1 MMRSGPSSSSSLGSP
16 PVPYSTRPSSDSPHS
31 RPLQISPSSS
41 MDSQRDREFTPF
53 SQMISGGSGSST
65 LGTASTGLESL
76 RTLLEAVDTLPFV
89 KYLASVGIQ
98 LLQYVIEAQITNDMF
113 RSLAFR
119 AKDII
124 VAVARSCHGMQT
136 MAVQLEDDLRQLT
149 STMDSILAFASERVT
164 RRTYQK
170 LLSKADDA
178 AAVKALNTQLTHA
191 FHIFEIQSSVSTR
204 LLQHEMV
211 RQLSTMS
218 VSPAP
223 PRQEFVANCNLRVQE
238 GIYIIKNIAS
248 NYVIETVDHKP
259 FGGGGV
265 HTYMAPSQNG
275 KLQTQLWSIQK
286 KANKEFEFMI
296 RSMAT
301 GLSLDIFLNTNRQ
314 GAKVC
319 AHSWN
324 GGGNQT
330 WSIWGTR
337 QGVNEDYCTIRS
349 TGLATIL
356 DSQCPKD
363 RSKCDELH
371 ATAIPPRGPT
381 ASQEW
386 NLIRISSLPTA
397 LSPQAHLPDVTF
409 PRRPLLLQNVL
420 TGMLATRTDNV
431 HGPNVILS
439 PSPTPTSAWTFNY
452 AENHMG
458 NVRTDCF
465 AIASSSD
472 NPCTMDHYGNAHI
485 NVSKYWLANNHHK
498 WAPVAR
504 DGVFIFRN
512 VASGALLAASRS
524 RRGYVDTLPAT
535 AREDSACH
543 WRILDATTN
552 EHIRILYDSG
562 LSLIPPE
569 LSGTPSSSP
578 PIPMPLELRTGTAT
592 PEIRLAMLNSF
603 AQEHD
608 TIRAMLLEGYKA
620 LIVAPRMIAGWRD
633 GKVRRVEVRDE
644 EAEFRYRGHGSLE
657 PCEPR

>member
-1 MMRSGPSSSSSLGSP
+1 MRSSSSPGSP
-16 PVPYSTRPSSDSPHS
+16 PVPYNTRLSSDSPRS
-31 RPLQISPSSS
+31 RPLQLSPSTS
-41 MDSQRDREFTPF
+41 MDSQRDREFAPF
-53 SQMISGGSGSST
+53 SQMISGGNGSGT

-76 RTLLEAVDTLPFV
+76 RTLLEAADTLPFV

-113 RSLAFR
+113 KNLALR

-136 MAVQLEDDLRQLT
+136 IAVQLEDDLRQLT

-170 LLSKADDA
+170 LLSKADDT

-191 FHIFEIQSSVSTR
+191 FHIFEIQSSVSSR

-223 PRQEFVANCNLRVQE
+223 PRHEFVAKCHLRVQE
-238 GIYIIKNIAS
+238 GIYIIKNVADGR
-248 NYVIETVDHKP
+248 VIETVDHKP
-259 FGGGGV
+259 FHCEHPNN

-286 KANKEFEFMI
+286 KDNEEFEFII

-301 GLSLDIFLNTNRQ
+301 GLALDVFCGMKQEGT
-314 GAKVC
+314 KVGT
-319 AHSWN
+319 HSYN
-324 GGGNQT
+324 GLGLQT

-337 QGVNEDYCTIRS
+337 QGIDEDYCTIRS
-349 TGLATIL
+349 TGVGTIL
-356 DSQCPKD
+356 DGLCPRD
-363 RSKCDELH
+363 RLECDALH
-371 ATAIPPRGPT
+371 TTAMPSNGYA

-386 NLIRISSLPTA
+386 GLIRISPPPTV
-397 LSPQAHLPDVTF
+397 LNHGPILPDVTF
-409 PRRPLLLQNVL
+409 PRRPLLLQNAL
-420 TGMLATRTDNV
+420 TGMFATRTDNV

-439 PSPTPTSAWTFNY
+439 PSPTPNSSWTLVY
-452 AENHMG
+452 AETHHG
-458 NVRTDCF
+458 DIRSDCF

-472 NPCTMDHYGNAHI
+472 NPCTMDHWGSAHV
-485 NVSKYWLANNHHK
+485 NVSKSSLSNHHHM
-498 WAPVAR
+498 WAPISR
-504 DGVFIFRN
+504 DGTFIFRN
-512 VASGALLAASRS
+512 VASGALLAASGLQQ
-524 RRGYVDTLPAT
+524 GYVDTVPAS
-535 AREDSACH
+535 ARDDPACH
-543 WRILDATTN
+543 WRLLDPTNN
-552 EHIRILYDSG
+552 EHIPILYDSG
-562 LSLIPPE
+562 LSIVPTE
-569 LSGTPSSSP
+569 LSGIAPAAP
-578 PIPMPLELRTGTAT
+578 PPPMALELRTGIAS
-592 PEIRLAMLNSF
+592 PETRLAMLDSF

-620 LIVAPRMIAGWRD
+620 LIIAPRMISGWRD
-633 GKVRRVEVRDE
+633 GKMKRVEVGKDE
-644 EAEFRYRGHGSLE
+644 DAMFKYRAQVSLH